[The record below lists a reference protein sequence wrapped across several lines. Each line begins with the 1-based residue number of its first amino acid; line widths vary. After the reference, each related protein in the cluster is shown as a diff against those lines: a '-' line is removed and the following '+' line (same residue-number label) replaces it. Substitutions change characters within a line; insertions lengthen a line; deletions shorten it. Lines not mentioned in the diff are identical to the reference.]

1 MDIFKE
7 IKSEHENFRKV
18 TNAIDDTTDRAKQT
32 RNEQFAKLK
41 RDIITHHRSEEVVL
55 VPVLKDHKETRD
67 MGLEI
72 LEEHHLLDH
81 LISQLTDLNV
91 TDEKWGIKFG
101 VFKEILEHHL
111 EDEESKIN
119 DEAHKVIDKEKLVAL
134 GDEFEKERE
143 RQKERYDKQKNLD

>member
-7 IKSEHENFRKV
+7 IKSEHEDFRKV
-18 TNAIDDTTDRAKQT
+18 ADKIDETTDRAEKT

-41 RDIITHHRSEEVVL
+41 RDVTTHHRSEEVVL
-55 VPVLKDHKETRD
+55 VPVLKNHKETRD

-81 LISQLTDLNV
+81 LMDQLTALDV
-91 TDEKWGIKFG
+91 TDEKWGVKFG

-111 EDEESKIN
+111 KDEETKIH
-119 DEAHKVIDKEKLVAL
+119 DEAEKVIDKDKLVEL

-143 RQKERYDKQKNLD
+143 KQKERYDKQKNLD